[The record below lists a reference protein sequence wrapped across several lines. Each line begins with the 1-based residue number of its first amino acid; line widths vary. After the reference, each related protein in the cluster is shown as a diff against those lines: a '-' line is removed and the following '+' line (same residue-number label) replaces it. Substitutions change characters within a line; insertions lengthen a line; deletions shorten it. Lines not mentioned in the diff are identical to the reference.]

1 MVISIVGVDHRIKD
15 ISLSQIKEY
24 SLMLAHKVSTSG
36 WMPDHILYVERAG
49 LFIGYVVS
57 RYFDCSISG
66 IYCGRSGNFLKSK
79 IRIILS
85 LLPIAVTHMLREI
98 EIKSNIH
105 YINDRRKVY
114 IESLYPPQGKNV
126 LIVDDAIDT
135 GYSAK
140 KILRFLLNRGYQR
153 DNIKIA
159 VITNTLKNSTCQAD
173 ISLFDQMRFA
183 FPWSYDSR
191 EYNRAWTLYDE
202 YKSSI
207 FVNSGHDK

>member
-1 MVISIVGVDHRIKD
+1 
-15 ISLSQIKEY
+15 
-24 SLMLAHKVSTSG
+24 MLAHKVSSSG

-66 IYCGRSGNFLKSK
+66 IYCGRSGGYLKSK
-79 IRIILS
+79 IRIILR
-85 LLPIAVTHMLREI
+85 LLPRAVTHLLREM
-98 EIKSNIH
+98 EIKSHIH
-105 YINDRRKVY
+105 SIKDGRKVY
-114 IESLYPPQGKNV
+114 IESLYPPQSRKL
-126 LIVDDAIDT
+126 LILDDAIDT

-140 KILRFLLNRGYQR
+140 EILRFLLKRGYHR

-159 VITNTLKNSTCQAD
+159 VLTNTRKDSTCQAD
-173 ISLFDQMRFA
+173 ISLFDQVKFA

-191 EYNRAWTLYDE
+191 EYNRAWKLYHE

-207 FVNSGHDK
+207 

>member
-1 MVISIVGVDHRIKD
+1 MAINLFSVDRRIRD

-24 SLMLAHKVSTSG
+24 SLLLAHKVSSSG

-49 LFIGYVVS
+49 LFIGHVMS
-57 RYFDCSISG
+57 SYFDCSISG
-66 IYCGRSGNFLKSK
+66 IYCGRSGRFLKSK
-79 IRIILS
+79 TRIILR
-85 LLPIAVTHMLREI
+85 LLPKAVTHLMREV

-105 YINDRRKVY
+105 SIKDGRKVY
-114 IESLYPPQGKNV
+114 IESLYPPQGKKL

-140 KILRFLLNRGYQR
+140 DILGFLLNRGYHR
-153 DNIKIA
+153 NNIKIS
-159 VITNTLKNSTCQAD
+159 VLTNTYKNSTCRAD
-173 ISLFDQMRFA
+173 ISLFDQVKLA

-207 FVNSGHDK
+207 LVSSEHDK

>member
-1 MVISIVGVDHRIKD
+1 MVLNIIGVEHGIND

-24 SLMLAHKVSTSG
+24 SLTLAQKVSRSG
-36 WMPDHILYVERAG
+36 WMPDHVLYVERAG
-49 LFIGYVVS
+49 LFLGYVVS

-66 IYCGRSGNFLKSK
+66 IYCGRFGRPLKSK
-79 IRIILS
+79 IKIILRR
-85 LLPIAVTHMLREI
+85 LPRAVTHLLREI

-105 YINDRRKVY
+105 AIKDGRKVY
-114 IESLYPPQGKNV
+114 IENLYPPQGKNL

-140 KILRFLLNRGYQR
+140 EILRFLLNRGYHR
-153 DNIKIA
+153 DNIKLS
-159 VITNTLKNSTCQAD
+159 VLTNTYKNSTCQAD
-173 ISLFDQMRFA
+173 ISLFDHVKFA

-191 EYNRAWTLYDE
+191 EYNRAWTLYHK

-207 FVNSGHDK
+207 CVGSENDK

>member
-1 MVISIVGVDHRIKD
+1 MDQRIKD
-15 ISLSQIKEY
+15 ISLSQIKDY
-24 SLMLAHKVSTSG
+24 SFRLAHKISSSG

-49 LFIGYVVS
+49 LFIGHVVS

-66 IYCGRSGNFLKSK
+66 IYCGRSGNSIKSK
-79 IRIILS
+79 MKIVLR
-85 LLPIAVTHMLREI
+85 LLPRAVTHLMREI

-105 YINDRRKVY
+105 SIKEERKIYIKN
-114 IESLYPPQGKNV
+114 LYPPQDKNL

-140 KILRFLLNRGYQR
+140 EILSFLLSSGYLKEQ
-153 DNIKIA
+153 IKIA
-159 VITNTLKNSTCQAD
+159 VLTNTYKNSECRAD
-173 ISLFDQMRFA
+173 ISLFHQVKFA

-191 EYNRAWTLYDE
+191 EYNRAWKLYDE

-207 FVNSGHDK
+207 FNADNDN